1 MNSKFYITGVQ
12 ELDREKCFHEALNA
26 FPEGV
31 EPCVKQY
38 ITSPKDNEPELEEV
52 LAFIDGQSI
61 GGIKVSLLKSGET
74 TVFLGWNVSGMDVHL
89 CFDFLHA
96 VKKMYP
102 HAVITT
108 CDDEGNNTHELADLS
123 EEAMYNE
130 WEHRIENYMN
140 LMELTDEEVI
150 NIPGVRYPYHLMPA
164 KFAQETE
171 GMELGDKFKKLL
183 DDIIELQ
190 WYDKPK
196 QKTYLLRWNTAISN
210 FKMKDFEDCM
220 KRFNEPESCLSWCIW
235 DWQDVRIGDKVYML
249 RVGEG
254 TTGIVMCGKIISEP
268 YVSEDW
274 SGKGR
279 VTHYVNIALEQMMH
293 PEKAV
298 IPQTEDLQNRFEEVE
313 WTSGHSGTLLDE
325 ETAYQ
330 INKFYDKFLVDNR
343 EQFAVNSDNG
353 KAITSSEIPSEYKDY
368 FDAEQGHGG
377 HWATIC
383 DADSEDLAA
392 FIMNHLRGSDEIDSV
407 QTFYGDY
414 GMQNISGVTTEDEEI
429 GVCGLIAERGEQQYE
444 FLVAYPD
451 LKNTGT
457 EVEMTLV
464 KIQEYA
470 SRIEAVL
477 TGETAD
483 GTELAFFDTRY
494 FLNKDR
500 YKIGEK
506 YTFKLAAL
514 ARRAE
519 VLPEE
524 DRVVSFS
531 VEQTIKIAE
540 AAGEEVERDVE
551 GNVITRKLLMDKAVY
566 CVNMTEEIPDV
577 YDFQSPVSNAK
588 AIKVLGTPMY
598 RMDVIC
604 IRTEE
609 EPAALSL
616 PLYARKAFFGG
627 KPKKN
632 TPVRGSLWMFGA
644 MV

>member
-1 MNSKFYITGVQ
+1 MRRFLKKKASV
-12 ELDREKCFHEALNA
+12 
-26 FPEGV
+26 
-31 EPCVKQY
+31 
-38 ITSPKDNEPELEEV
+38 
-52 LAFIDGQSI
+52 SI
-61 GGIKVSLLKSGET
+61 K
-74 TVFLGWNVSGMDVHL
+74 
-89 CFDFLHA
+89 
-96 VKKMYP
+96 
-102 HAVITT
+102 
-108 CDDEGNNTHELADLS
+108 
-123 EEAMYNE
+123 
-130 WEHRIENYMN
+130 
-140 LMELTDEEVI
+140 
-150 NIPGVRYPYHLMPA
+150 
-164 KFAQETE
+164 
-171 GMELGDKFKKLL
+171 
-183 DDIIELQ
+183 
-190 WYDKPK
+190 
-196 QKTYLLRWNTAISN
+196 
-210 FKMKDFEDCM
+210 
-220 KRFNEPESCLSWCIW
+220 
-235 DWQDVRIGDKVYML
+235 
-249 RVGEG
+249 
-254 TTGIVMCGKIISEP
+254 
-268 YVSEDW
+268 
-274 SGKGR
+274 
-279 VTHYVNIALEQMMH
+279 
-293 PEKAV
+293 
-298 IPQTEDLQNRFEEVE
+298 
-313 WTSGHSGTLLDE
+313 

-343 EQFAVNSDNG
+343 EQYAVNSDNG
-353 KAITSSEIPSEYKDY
+353 KAITLSEIPSEYKDY
-368 FDAEQGHGG
+368 FDVEQGHGD

-407 QTFYGDY
+407 QTLYGDY

-429 GVCGLIAERGEQQYE
+429 GVCGLIAEQGEQQYE
-444 FLVAYPD
+444 FLVVYPD

-494 FLNKDR
+494 FLNKNR

-524 DRVVSFS
+524 DRIISFS

-540 AAGEEVERDVE
+540 AAGEEVERDAE
-551 GNVITRKLLMDKAVY
+551 GNVITRKLSMDKAVY

-588 AIKVLGTPMY
+588 ATKVLGTPMY

-616 PLYARKAFFGG
+616 PLYARKTFFDG

-632 TPVRGSLWMFGA
+632 TPVRGSLWMFGT
-644 MV
+644 MVSDKVVNC